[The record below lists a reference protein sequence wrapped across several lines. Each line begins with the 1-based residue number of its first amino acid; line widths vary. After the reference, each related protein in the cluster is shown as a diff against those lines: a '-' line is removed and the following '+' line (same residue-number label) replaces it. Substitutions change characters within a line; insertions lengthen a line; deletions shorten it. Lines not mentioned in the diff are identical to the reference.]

1 MLLYMCK
8 KEEVKIMMSKE
19 MLKVVEI
26 LEKKHGCEG
35 ACDHCPFAQE
45 CEEKEMWWGCP
56 VWEDQ
61 MGEDL

>member
-1 MLLYMCK
+1 
-8 KEEVKIMMSKE
+8 MMSKE
-19 MLKVVEI
+19 MLKVVEM
-26 LEKKHGCEG
+26 LEKMHGCEG

-61 MGEDL
+61 MGDDL